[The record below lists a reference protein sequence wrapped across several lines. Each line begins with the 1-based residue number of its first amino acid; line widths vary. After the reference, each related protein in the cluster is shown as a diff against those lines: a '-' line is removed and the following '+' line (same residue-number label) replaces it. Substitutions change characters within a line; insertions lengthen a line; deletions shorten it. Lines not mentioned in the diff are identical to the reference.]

1 MPTKELY
8 EKYQGNQSDKKP
20 VDSSAGGLFKGEHW
34 SEEYA
39 KTLDWE
45 HPSQA
50 EINEMAHAS
59 HKAIT
64 CMDKMPE
71 DIKDKPAI
79 REVYDGTTYS
89 LAYIPT
95 QEYLEDMKES
105 HERGD
110 REYGAQNE
118 ESDPMDVY
126 TAKYDRKGD
135 E

>member
-20 VDSSAGGLFKGEHW
+20 VESSAGGLFKGEHW

-64 CMDKMPE
+64 CMDKMP
-71 DIKDKPAI
+71 DKDKNKPG
-79 REVYDGTTYS
+79 VYSYEPNV
-89 LAYIPT
+89 AYLDMVGAT
-95 QEYLEDMKES
+95 Q
-105 HERGD
+105 RPGD
-110 REYGAQNE
+110 RKYGEQE
-118 ESDPMDVY
+118 D
-126 TAKYDRKGD
+126 
-135 E
+135 